1 MTLLQTVQLERPLA
15 LLGRVLL
22 PSLMAFWWSAVV
34 VPRLVSLA
42 FPQWLPS
49 GAIPW
54 HLNPDK
60 EGSAAN
66 AVSAA
71 ALATAALLTLGAAAA
86 SHRRGDGRF
95 AVGGWTIVAITS
107 AYLAWEEI
115 SGFHVTFGR
124 KVIASVFGIQNSQLW
139 PIAASPLVALFVLA
153 AAGFVYK
160 GLHVREAR
168 ALLVIGVAAWLLALG
183 NEMLNPFV
191 FRAVAT
197 EAGELEV
204 LLEET
209 LEFGGALLVGSSAVA
224 ALRAQRKE
232 SAGPGIRRIAASAL
246 AALVIVGVCGGLF
259 TALVYRPPVI
269 DARANS
275 DIGVYTTWIYAGHSI
290 VQEFRLPA
298 PVDRLELSGAVHGSD
313 GRAGTAIWRIIDG
326 TGAGT
331 GDILREGRIGIPAI
345 PARDDMYLAAVTIDI
360 APPLSGAEGR
370 RLALQLVNDGAPE
383 ERLSFQAVKDD
394 RYADGRLWFNG
405 APTSPDQDLEFVAYG
420 PPDPT
425 SSKLRTLWRLVT
437 SGWRWPVL
445 LAAAAVDLTLITFV
459 PVLLAANE
467 LSLWKRARRPARW
480 RRE

>member
-15 LLGRVLL
+15 LLGRVML

-34 VPRLVSLA
+34 IPRLVSLA

-54 HLNPDK
+54 HLNPDL

-66 AVSAA
+66 AVSAT
-71 ALATAALLTLGAAAA
+71 ALATAALLTLGTAAA
-86 SHRRGDGRF
+86 SYRRGDGRF

-115 SGFHVTFGR
+115 SEFHVTFGV
-124 KVIASVFGIQNSQLW
+124 KVIASVFGIQNPYLW

-168 ALLVIGVAAWLLALG
+168 ALLVIGVASWLLALG
-183 NEMLNPFV
+183 NEMLKPFV
-191 FRAVAT
+191 FHAVAT
-197 EAGELEV
+197 EAAELEA

-224 ALRAQRKE
+224 VLRG
-232 SAGPGIRRIAASAL
+232 GPFLGVRRVAASAL

-275 DIGVYTTWIYAGHSI
+275 NVGVYATWIYAGHSI
-290 VQEFRLPA
+290 AQEFRLPA
-298 PVDRLELSGAVHGSD
+298 PVDRLHLHSAVRGSN
-313 GRAGTAIWRIIDG
+313 GRAGTAIWRVIDG

-331 GDILREGRIGIPAI
+331 GDILREGRIGIPA
-345 PARDDMYLAAVTIDI
+345 RDDLSLAAVSIDI

-383 ERLSFQAVKDD
+383 GRLSFRAMKDD
-394 RYADGRLWFNG
+394 RYTDGRLWSSG
-405 APTSPDQDLEFVAYG
+405 APTQPDQDLEFLAYG
-420 PPDPT
+420 PPAPT
-425 SSKLRTLWRLVT
+425 WGKLRALWRLVT

-445 LAAAAVDLTLITFV
+445 LADTALALTFIAFV
-459 PVLLAANE
+459 PMLLVTTE
-467 LSLWKRARRPARW
+467 LSLWKRARRSMR
-480 RRE
+480 